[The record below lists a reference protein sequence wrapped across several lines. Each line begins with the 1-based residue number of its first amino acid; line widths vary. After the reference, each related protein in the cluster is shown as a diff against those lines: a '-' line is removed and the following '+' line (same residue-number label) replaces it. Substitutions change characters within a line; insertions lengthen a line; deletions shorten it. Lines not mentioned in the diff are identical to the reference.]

1 MKEKVRIKFMAI
13 LLRLVYKRC
22 TLKPQDTLLARE
34 ISAWQDIHDS
44 QAPTVFPRPLYPQK

>member
-1 MKEKVRIKFMAI
+1 MKEKIRIKFMAI

-34 ISAWQDIHDS
+34 ISAWQDIHDP
-44 QAPTVFPRPLYPQK
+44 QASTVFPRPLYPQK